1 MWLDRLREMKEKSGL
16 TTKEIAEKSKISI
29 GTLNKIFA
37 GQTEDPKLGTI
48 QQLVH
53 FFGYTLDD
61 LDDEPSLLM
70 EMGSKEKLS
79 SSEQSHI
86 KKYRALDEHGKEAVD
101 NILDVEYR
109 RCSVNYPS
117 PTKSPNKMSRAELH
131 AELDRQLDLEKE
143 AAADA

>member
-16 TTKEIAEKSKISI
+16 TTKEIAEKSKIPI

-61 LDDEPSLLM
+61 LDDSQFSKKELSHKENLTPP
-70 EMGSKEKLS
+70 EMAHLE
-79 SSEQSHI
+79 
-86 KKYRALDEHGKEAVD
+86 KYRALDEHGKEAVV

-109 RCSVNYPS
+109 RCSVNYPY

-131 AELDRQLDLEKE
+131 AELDRQLDL
-143 AAADA
+143 